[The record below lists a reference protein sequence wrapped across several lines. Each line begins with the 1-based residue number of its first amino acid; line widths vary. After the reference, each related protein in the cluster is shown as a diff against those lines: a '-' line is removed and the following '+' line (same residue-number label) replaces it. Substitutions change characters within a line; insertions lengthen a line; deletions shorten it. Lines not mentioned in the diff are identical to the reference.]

1 MKIAQTITEKL
12 DLPAD
17 AALNMPK
24 ITITGNGEV
33 FVENYRGIA
42 EYTEQRVRL
51 GTVSGIITI
60 TGENIGIK
68 SIGTEEIT
76 LSGRIKTVELG

>member
-1 MKIAQTITEKL
+1 MKLTQTITEKL

-17 AALNMPK
+17 AALNMSK
-24 ITITGNGEV
+24 ITITGNREA
-33 FVENYRGIA
+33 FIENYRGIA
-42 EYTEQRVRL
+42 EYTTQTVRL
-51 GTVSGIITI
+51 GTGSGIIKI

-76 LSGRIKTVELG
+76 LAGIIRCVELE